1 VFDVESGHATTVAP
15 PARPNHPNN
24 LGYRDPNPEVVLER
38 IERICAAGGDPT
50 GLRVRLLDE
59 VRRAMGYDAYAFVLT
74 DPETSVG
81 VAPLAHVP
89 HLPDLPRLIRLKYL
103 TTVNRWT
110 DLDGVGRLRDATAGD
125 RQRSL
130 VWRELLHSYGVGDV
144 ASVVFRDRYGCWGF
158 LDLWRNGDDAGF
170 SASEQRALATAI
182 GPVTAALRRAQA
194 STFTGT
200 PSRTERA
207 GPVVLLL
214 SGDLEVLGQ
223 TPSTSEYLRTLVP
236 TSGQPI
242 PAAAY
247 NVAAQLLANEAGVDA
262 NPPSARVHLADG
274 RWLTLRAARIG
285 TEVAVSIED
294 SSPAER
300 LAVFTR
306 AYGLS
311 ERESDLLR
319 HLAGGSD
326 TRDVAS
332 RMHLSEHTVQDHL
345 KSIFAKTSTRNR
357 RTLLSRAIGR

>member
-1 VFDVESGHATTVAP
+1 MP
-15 PARPNHPNN
+15 PSFGVNTARHHPNY
-24 LGYRDPNPEVVLER
+24 LGYRDPYAEVVLDR
-38 IERICAAGGDPT
+38 IERICAAGGNPT
-50 GLRVRLLDE
+50 ELRVRLLE
-59 VRRAMGYDAYAFVLT
+59 EIRRAMGFDAYAFVLT

-81 VAPLAHVP
+81 VAPLADVP

-103 TTVNRWT
+103 TPVNRWT
-110 DLDGVGRLRDATAGD
+110 ALDPVGRLRAATGGEPE
-125 RQRSL
+125 RSL
-130 VWRELLHSYGVGDV
+130 VWREILQTYGVGDV
-144 ASVVFRDRYGCWGF
+144 ASAVFRDRYGCWGF
-158 LDLWRNGDDAGF
+158 LDLWRVGDEF
-170 SASEQRALATAI
+170 SSREERLLEAMT
-182 GPVTAALRRAQA
+182 GPVTTALRQA
-194 STFTGT
+194 LAGTFAGT
-200 PSRTERA
+200 ELGTRPRTERA

-214 SGDLEVLGQ
+214 SASLEVLGQ
-223 TPSTSEYLRTLVP
+223 TPTTTEYLRTLVP
-236 TSGQPI
+236 TTGEPV

-285 TEVAVSIED
+285 ADIAVSIED

-300 LAVFTR
+300 LSVFAR

-326 TRDVAS
+326 TRDVAG

>member
-1 VFDVESGHATTVAP
+1 M
-15 PARPNHPNN
+15 
-24 LGYRDPNPEVVLER
+24 LER
-38 IERICAAGGDPT
+38 IGRICAAGGEPT
-50 GLRVRLLDE
+50 ELRLTLLDE
-59 VRRAMGYDAYAFVLT
+59 IRRTVGFDAYAFVLT

-89 HLPDLPRLIRLKYL
+89 HVPDLPRLIRLKYL
-103 TTVNRWT
+103 TPVNRWT
-110 DLDGVGRLRDATAGD
+110 GLAGVGRLRDSTGGD
-125 RQRSL
+125 RRRSL

-158 LDLWRNGDDAGF
+158 LDLWRLGEAAEF
-170 SASEQRALATAI
+170 TAAEARFLSALT
-182 GPVTAALRRAQA
+182 GPVTVALRRAQA
-194 STFTGT
+194 DTFAAAVPRPGR
-200 PSRTERA
+200 P

-214 SGDLEVLGQ
+214 SAELAVLGQ
-223 TPSTSEYLRTLVP
+223 TPPTSDYLRTLVP
-236 TSGQPI
+236 TAGEPV

-285 TEVAVSIED
+285 SDIAVSIED

-300 LAVFTR
+300 LSVFVR

-326 TRDVAS
+326 TRDVAG

-357 RTLLSRAIGR
+357 RTLLARALGQ